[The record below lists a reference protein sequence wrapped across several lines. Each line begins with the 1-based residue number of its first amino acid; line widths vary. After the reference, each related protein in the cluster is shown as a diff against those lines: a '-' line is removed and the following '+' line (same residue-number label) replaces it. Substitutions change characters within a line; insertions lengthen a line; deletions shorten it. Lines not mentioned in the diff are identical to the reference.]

1 MVLNKSELLTA
12 LQNESRILMHLIGKI
27 DRSAVDYRPTPK
39 QRSTLD
45 VLRYLSFMG
54 PTLVRMANN
63 QASFETW
70 KAESEAANARNF
82 DQTGC
87 RHRRTAANIRD
98 AAPRHVGRDA
108 SRRDRQL
115 RWQQDVARRLH
126 HQVRSAGPCRVPDA
140 AVSLPEVVRT
150 RGVEHAK
157 PVGRSRRAGNGV
169 GRLRPNARRE

>member
-70 KAESEAANARNF
+70 KAESEAANARDF
-82 DQTGC
+82 DQTVAVIAEQQQTYETLLRDMSDETLRAEIDNFDGSKTSRGAFIINTYC
-87 RHRRTAANIRD
+87 RAMPRT
-98 AAPRHVGRDA
+98 
-108 SRRDRQL
+108 
-115 RWQQDVARRLH
+115 
-126 HQVRSAGPCRVPDA
+126 
-140 AVSLPEVVRT
+140 
-150 RGVEHAK
+150 
-157 PVGRSRRAGNGV
+157 GRSCFST
-169 GRLRPNARRE
+169 